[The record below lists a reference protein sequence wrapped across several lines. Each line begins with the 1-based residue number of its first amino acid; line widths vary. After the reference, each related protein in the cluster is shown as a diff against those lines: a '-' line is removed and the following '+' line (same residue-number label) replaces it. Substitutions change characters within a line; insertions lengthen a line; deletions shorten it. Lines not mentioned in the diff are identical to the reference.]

1 MSASATDLFGR
12 SRVRARRPGPLV
24 APILALLTLI
34 GCSAPPPP
42 PAAGL
47 DPIRIGVVTICEGTL
62 AQNRDLNLAGAE
74 LPFIERGAHTI
85 AKGDPRD
92 GVTSIPVAG
101 RRVEFIYACEH
112 GGDRSTTISALS
124 TLVERRGAD
133 VVIGADWPLD
143 GVALRE
149 YARAHP
155 DVTFINT
162 SFEQSST
169 LVRPVPNLYRF
180 EADQYQWTAPLG
192 TYARQTLGWSSAA
205 TFGDA
210 DEPGYQV
217 GGFIATFCSLG
228 GQVAEADRLFLDQ
241 SPHEVDPGHLVSRIP
256 GTVEGLLLTGT
267 TIFGPVGGTG
277 TMAPRWEQA
286 HAPLKRHLLVGWQLL
301 YPKPD
306 PVLRGVVGAS
316 SDPFRP
322 APPAWRQ
329 YLKAFSDAFPR
340 LDDPYLSN
348 QPYYDGVEPVLEALE
363 KVNGDL
369 SDGQR
374 RFSDALAHLR
384 YHSPEGL
391 ITLDRRHQAI
401 APIYLGR
408 VVVPAHGEP
417 YVKQIHVF
425 KHVHQTLGGLFSRTS
440 PPPSQTQP
448 ACRAG

>member
-1 MSASATDLFGR
+1 MSAA
-12 SRVRARRPGPLV
+12 AR
-24 APILALLTLI
+24 
-34 GCSAPPPP
+34 
-42 PAAGL
+42 
-47 DPIRIGVVTICEGTL
+47 
-62 AQNRDLNLAGAE
+62 
-74 LPFIERGAHTI
+74 
-85 AKGDPRD
+85 
-92 GVTSIPVAG
+92 TS
-101 RRVEFIYACEH
+101 
-112 GGDRSTTISALS
+112 SSALS
-124 TLVERRGAD
+124 GHSTASRCASMHAP
-133 VVIGADWPLD
+133 IP
-143 GVALRE
+143 
-149 YARAHP
+149 
-155 DVTFINT
+155 T
-162 SFEQSST
+162 SRSST
-169 LVRPVPNLYRF
+169 QASSNRRRFRRSVPNLYRF
-180 EADQYQWTAPLG
+180 EADQYQWTLRLG
-192 TYARQTLGWSSAA
+192 TYARRTLGWR
-205 TFGDA
+205 
-210 DEPGYQV
+210 Q
-217 GGFIATFCSLG
+217 
-228 GQVAEADRLFLDQ
+228 R
-241 SPHEVDPGHLVSRIP
+241 GHLRRCRRTRVPSWRFHRDVLFARRPGSPRRIGSFWTSRRTRSIQDTWCP
-256 GTVEGLLLTGT
+256 GSRGAVEGLLLTGT
-267 TIFGPVGGTG
+267 TVFGPVGGTG
-277 TMAPRWEQA
+277 TMAPRWGQT
-286 HAPLKRHLLVGWQLL
+286 HPPLKRHLLVGWQLL

-408 VVVPAHGEP
+408 VVVPAHGKP

>member
-1 MSASATDLFGR
+1 M
-12 SRVRARRPGPLV
+12 
-24 APILALLTLI
+24 
-34 GCSAPPPP
+34 
-42 PAAGL
+42 
-47 DPIRIGVVTICEGTL
+47 
-62 AQNRDLNLAGAE
+62 
-74 LPFIERGAHTI
+74 
-85 AKGDPRD
+85 
-92 GVTSIPVAG
+92 PVGG
-101 RRVEFIYACEH
+101 RRVEFMYACERWWGSLDH
-112 GGDRSTTISALS
+112 DLGVEQ
-124 TLVERRGAD
+124 LVERRGAD
-133 VVIGADWPLD
+133 IVIGADWPLD
-143 GVALRE
+143 SVALRE

-155 DVTFINT
+155 DVTFIDT
-162 SFEQSST
+162 SCEQSST
-169 LVRPVPNLYRF
+169 LMRSVPNLYRF

-192 TYARQTLGWSSAA
+192 TYARRTLGWSSAA

-228 GQVAEADRLFLDQ
+228 GQVAKADRLFLDQ
-241 SPHEVDPGHLVSRIP
+241 SPHKVDPGHLVSEIP

-267 TIFGPVGGTG
+267 TGLRPRRRDRDDGTSLATG
-277 TMAPRWEQA
+277 ACAPEA
-286 HAPLKRHLLVGWQLL
+286 ASP
-301 YPKPD
+301 
-306 PVLRGVVGAS
+306 RGLATAISQTGSACCEASLERARTLFDQRRPRGAE
-316 SDPFRP
+316 
-322 APPAWRQ
+322 
-329 YLKAFSDAFPR
+329 YLKAFSEAFPR
-340 LDDPYLSN
+340 SRRPVLEN

-374 RFSDALAHLR
+374 RFADALAHLR

-408 VVVPAHGEP
+408 VVVPAHGKP